1 MKCQHQYEQ
10 RQKELYLRLQQVV
23 DRRLSNSKL
32 VIDLTTEDDDLHD
45 ENIKDTSMKTKS
57 DANNENK
64 EVKEISPTKKKKIRK
79 KMMKKKIG
87 RSILINLFKSKR
99 LVNPSS
105 KYRTKE
111 KRTNP
116 SPRDSTK
123 RKKSNPSSPSTKGQK
138 VNAIRWYAPK
148 RHTKDTSEKSL
159 VESILLDEKDKRLVQ
174 VKQEREETQIALQ
187 DVRGE
192 KEVVEAKL
200 KEVEKEKI
208 AAETTLKILRE
219 EKQRVEDEKELAL
232 ECKICLDVR
241 EERYALVPCG
251 HIMCSVCKERYSAC
265 PTCSRHVNSQL
276 RVHL

>member
-1 MKCQHQYEQ
+1 MKWP
-10 RQKELYLRLQQVV
+10 RRKELYLQLQQEV
-23 DRRLSNSKL
+23 DRRLSNNSKL
-32 VIDLTTEDDDLHD
+32 VIDLTIEDDDLQNQ
-45 ENIKDTSMKTKS
+45 NIEDTSMKTN
-57 DANNENK
+57 DENK
-64 EVKEISPTKKKKIRK
+64 EVKEISTHTIPPPPTKKKKIRK
-79 KMMKKKIG
+79 KTTKKKIG
-87 RSILINLFKSKR
+87 RSLLINLFKSSKR
-99 LVNPSS
+99 VVNPSS
-105 KYRTKE
+105 RTKK
-111 KRTNP
+111 KRICII
-116 SPRDSTK
+116 K
-123 RKKSNPSSPSTKGQK
+123 RKKSNPSSSTKGQK

-148 RHTKDTSEKSL
+148 RHTKDISEKSL
-159 VESILLDEKDKRLVQ
+159 VESILLDEKDKKLIQ

-208 AAETTLKILRE
+208 AAEATLKSLRE

-232 ECKICLDVR
+232 ECKICLEVR

-265 PTCSRHVNSQL
+265 PTCSRHVKSQL